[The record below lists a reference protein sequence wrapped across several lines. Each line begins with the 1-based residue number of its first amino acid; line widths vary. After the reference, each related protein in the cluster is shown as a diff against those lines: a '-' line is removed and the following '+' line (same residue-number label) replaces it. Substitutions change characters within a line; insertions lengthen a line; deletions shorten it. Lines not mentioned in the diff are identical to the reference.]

1 MKYTVALVDES
12 GEARRLVRITDH
24 PGDVA
29 RRMEGNDLEAKKLEE
44 WQARM
49 AVAEKRRERIRIWA
63 RAHDLSVQGI
73 GMDAL
78 SVLYDHNR
86 KAQLIERWHERNAS
100 TSPMASA
107 SHSTANLCKSLFHGS
122 RLPP

>member
-1 MKYTVALVDES
+1 MKYTVALVDGS

-29 RRMEGNDLEAKKLEE
+29 RRMEENDLEAKKLEE

-49 AVAEKRRERIRIWA
+49 AAAEKRRERIRIWA

-73 GMDAL
+73 GIGAL
-78 SVLYDHNR
+78 SVLYEHNR
-86 KAQLIERWHERNAS
+86 KAQLIERWHERNAP
-100 TSPMASA
+100 TLPMDSA
-107 SHSTANLCKSLFHGS
+107 TNRPAQV
-122 RLPP
+122 